1 MRKERECGKGK
12 KRKAELSNLHTKY
25 IVAYSKRIYYKATL
39 IEASQE
45 RKTIYLL
52 SDNLW
57 FMVRFRFK
65 RTVIRPKV
73 NTVGNARDSSFVN
86 LPCVSLSRR
95 KIVGVVGTIS
105 AASVPAMENS
115 RSAYFFQYPKKSGN
129 LVKKRLY
136 TLLMLAMAFKL
147 ELRFSP
153 PSAASTQRIS
163 ASHVSKSSG
172 SYSYSKTLAHG
183 RRNRIRV
190 SYHLTVQS
198 IVIFF

>member
-1 MRKERECGKGK
+1 MGEEILANCRRAAFEKSNIKLVACWQWERKESAEKEK

-65 RTVIRPKV
+65 GTVIRPKV

-95 KIVGVVGTIS
+95 K
-105 AASVPAMENS
+105 
-115 RSAYFFQYPKKSGN
+115 
-129 LVKKRLY
+129 L
-136 TLLMLAMAFKL
+136 
-147 ELRFSP
+147 
-153 PSAASTQRIS
+153 
-163 ASHVSKSSG
+163 
-172 SYSYSKTLAHG
+172 
-183 RRNRIRV
+183 
-190 SYHLTVQS
+190 
-198 IVIFF
+198 